1 MIGHYCSISV
11 IASLDNDEKERVKQE
26 MRTVMDKHGVISEEH
41 KVAVPFYTELYVTEK
56 VKSD

>member
-1 MIGHYCSISV
+1 
-11 IASLDNDEKERVKQE
+11 
-26 MRTVMDKHGVISEEH
+26 MDKHGVISEEH